1 MDVSTTAFVGG
12 GGVLTVEVGRRG
24 VVDRSG
30 RVAIALYIPGYCSS
44 EYSDAAE
51 AAMNVHNN
59 DTLFNYAMYLSL

>member
-1 MDVSTTAFVGG
+1 MDVRTTIFVEREKT
-12 GGVLTVEVGRRG
+12 LTVKVGRRG